1 MKTTFEIEYTDDL
14 VDFKYPWSTE
24 KLADFLYQ
32 YNKYVME
39 FYENHDEG
47 SQPVCMVEFFNND
60 YQVLEESTGEIE

>member
-14 VDFKYPWSTE
+14 VEFDEQWNSENLKDFI
-24 KLADFLYQ
+24 YQ
-32 YNKYVME
+32 YNKYVMG

>member
-14 VDFKYPWSTE
+14 VEFDEQWNDESLKDFI
-24 KLADFLYQ
+24 YQ
-32 YNKYVME
+32 YNKYVMA

-60 YQVLEESTGEIE
+60 YQELEESTGGIE